1 MKKTSIILSMLMF
14 MAFTT
19 LAMGSNPGNKTEKTK
34 VYGNCGMCKNRIEKA
49 VNDLSGVEKSVWD
62 KETKMLEVTFD
73 TEKTDIKK
81 IQAAISAVGHDTELY
96 SAKDE
101 VYNELPGCCK
111 YERKPA
117 DK

>member
-14 MAFTT
+14 MVFAT

-34 VYGNCGMCKNRIEKA
+34 VYGNCGMCKNRIENA
-49 VNDLSGVEKSVWD
+49 VSDLNGVEKANWD
-62 KETKMLEVTFD
+62 KETKMLEVTYN

-81 IQAAISAVGHDTELY
+81 IQKAISEVGHDTELY

-101 VYNELPGCCK
+101 VYVELPACCK
-111 YERKPA
+111 YERKYA